1 MISANR
7 AFSVILGS
15 ARDRALA
22 KALRFREL
30 FAPPD
35 QPIQATC
42 QESPFRRDAETNTR
56 GLACAT
62 QSTTGAAN

>member
-42 QESPFRRDAETNTR
+42 QESPFRHDAETNAR
-56 GLACAT
+56 DACAT
-62 QSTTGAAN
+62 QSTTGATN